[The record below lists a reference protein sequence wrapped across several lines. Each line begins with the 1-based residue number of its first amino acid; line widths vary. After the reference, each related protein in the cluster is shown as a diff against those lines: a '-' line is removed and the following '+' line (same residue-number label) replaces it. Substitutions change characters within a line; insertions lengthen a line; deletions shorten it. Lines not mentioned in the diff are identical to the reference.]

1 MLPVGQADLSLFLN
15 PDTKAA
21 VALADKDTGLAMP
34 KGGALYTRVA
44 SVFNGVVHVLS
55 SSRSCAATITA
66 SRSSALY
73 VWEVKELRRLAG
85 EEALRLFTFSKEEV
99 AEYSMAAKQLKISS
113 TKLTEMA
120 VDSFVVVV
128 VGVVAKLMQALVKA
142 FSQVASQEEMAP
154 WIV

>member
-1 MLPVGQADLSLFLN
+1 
-15 PDTKAA
+15 
-21 VALADKDTGLAMP
+21 
-34 KGGALYTRVA
+34 
-44 SVFNGVVHVLS
+44 
-55 SSRSCAATITA
+55 
-66 SRSSALY
+66 
-73 VWEVKELRRLAG
+73 
-85 EEALRLFTFSKEEV
+85 
-99 AEYSMAAKQLKISS
+99 MAAKQLKISS